1 MMDAVVPGGV
11 ARDFAPSC
19 AATVA
24 ALLEDVRR
32 LFPQL
37 VELDDNTAWLQDRT
51 ATTGILRSEL
61 ARQFG
66 AGGYVGRASGRASI
80 RARCSP
86 IRKILSTLC
95 RRKCSLKRTETPT
108 TQSVRA
114 FHSNLIDGTRSSA
127 SHAVRSG
134 RANGTRVRD
143 PLAWEDA
150 MVIATENRTLAAEHH
165 RVAGI
170 CRSPEFPP
178 TATRTAALN
187 ISRHDGAS

>member
-1 MMDAVVPGGV
+1 MTVLQLRHENVSKFAVCSSDLLLIIASPQSGQCRIGGRSGANAVVPGGV

-108 TQSVRA
+108 QSVRA
-114 FHSNLIDGTRSSA
+114 FHSKT
-127 SHAVRSG
+127 
-134 RANGTRVRD
+134 
-143 PLAWEDA
+143 
-150 MVIATENRTLAAEHH
+150 
-165 RVAGI
+165 
-170 CRSPEFPP
+170 
-178 TATRTAALN
+178 
-187 ISRHDGAS
+187 

>member
-1 MMDAVVPGGV
+1 MDAVVPGGV

-66 AGGYVGRASGRASI
+66 AGGYVGRASGFDT
-80 RARCSP
+80 
-86 IRKILSTLC
+86 RKMLPYPEN
-95 RRKCSLKRTETPT
+95 SLDFMSAKVQSEEDRNANAKRSGFPF
-108 TQSVRA
+108 Q
-114 FHSNLIDGTRSSA
+114 NLIDGTRSSVPRR
-127 SHAVRSG
+127 SLRRRSG
-134 RANGTRVRD
+134 QWNSRERPSRVGGRYGDCNRKSDAGCGTPSRCRYMPVTRIPANSDQNRRAEY
-143 PLAWEDA
+143 LKA
-150 MVIATENRTLAAEHH
+150 
-165 RVAGI
+165 
-170 CRSPEFPP
+170 
-178 TATRTAALN
+178 
-187 ISRHDGAS
+187 

>member
-108 TQSVRA
+108 QSVRA
-114 FHSNLIDGTRSSA
+114 FHSKT
-127 SHAVRSG
+127 
-134 RANGTRVRD
+134 
-143 PLAWEDA
+143 
-150 MVIATENRTLAAEHH
+150 
-165 RVAGI
+165 
-170 CRSPEFPP
+170 
-178 TATRTAALN
+178 
-187 ISRHDGAS
+187 